1 MRFLRRQAFYLVC
14 GVAAATGVALGVTG
28 LRAMPRVIE
37 DMEASERLYNDLGAL
52 SASPVNQRAIEAERD
67 RIEKTLAD
75 HERILDKTGELNRYH
90 PLVSDTFPNGNDQT
104 RREFQR
110 RYGDAMRKLFA
121 SLHAGQPA
129 TKVQIDEMEDKVEDE
144 QLAPKSELDAVF
156 EGAPRTGSGVLT
168 KAGARMD
175 PVARAHMAAAQK
187 IYCYATPFARAKK
200 TTARGRGKTS
210 AKQIPSL
217 DFDPMM
223 IDVGAVDAPLPED
236 VWRAQV
242 SHWIQKD
249 VVDAIAA
256 INEERADEVRS
267 QNKAVWVGIM
277 PVKEVISIRVAGD
290 YVLPDGDR
298 YDGAEPGGFAD
309 ALPPSSV
316 VTAFTQ
322 SASSDLFEVKQ
333 FSLKLIMDQR
343 DIPRLIDRLC
353 NGTFHTLLRVAYK
366 AVPPNKDMRG
376 KIYGFAPVVN
386 VVMDFETVMLG
397 DVFRPLMPETVCQQ
411 LADEGYG
418 IECPETGEEEGDG

>member
-1 MRFLRRQAFYLVC
+1 MNFLRRQAFYIVC
-14 GVAAATGVALGVTG
+14 GVAAAAGVALGVTG
-28 LRAMPRVIE
+28 LRAMPRVVE
-37 DMEASERLYNDLGAL
+37 DMKASESLFNELGAL
-52 SASPVNQRAIEAERD
+52 SASPVNQSAIDAERD

-75 HERILDKTGELNRYH
+75 HERILAKTGELNRYQ
-90 PLVSDTFPNGNDQT
+90 PLAPDTFPNGNDQT

-110 RYGDAMRKLFA
+110 RYGDAMPKLFA

-129 TKVQIDEMEDKVEDE
+129 TKVQIDEMKDKVADE
-144 QLAPKSELDAVF
+144 QLAPTSELDAAIAGP
-156 EGAPRTGSGVLT
+156 ERTGSGVLT
-168 KAGARMD
+168 RVGARKD

-187 IYCYATPFARAKK
+187 IYCYATPFARAKDAP
-200 TTARGRGKTS
+200 ARGRGRAS
-210 AKQIPSL
+210 AKQVSSL
-217 DFDPMM
+217 DFDSMM

-242 SHWIQKD
+242 GYWIQKD

-256 INEERADEVRS
+256 INGERADEVRA
-267 QNKAVWVGIM
+267 QNQAVWVGIM

-290 YVLPDGDR
+290 YVLPDGER
-298 YDGAEPGGFAD
+298 YGGAEPGGFAE

-366 AVPPNKDMRG
+366 AVPPNKDMKG

-397 DVFRPLMPETVCQQ
+397 NVFRPLMPQTVCQQ

-418 IECPETGEEEGDG
+418 IECPETGEEEGDE